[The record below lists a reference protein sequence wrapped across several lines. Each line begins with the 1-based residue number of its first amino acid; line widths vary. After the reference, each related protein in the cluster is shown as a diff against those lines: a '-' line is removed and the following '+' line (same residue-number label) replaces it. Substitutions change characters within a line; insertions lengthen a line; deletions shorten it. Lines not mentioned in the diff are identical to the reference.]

1 MFIKKILIK
10 NFRSV
15 TNQIIESNGINIIV
29 GNNDTGKSNFL
40 KALNLFFN
48 GFTDTNSKFDFES
61 DFCLFA
67 LRGKGKAKEIVIELI
82 LVPPTSYNNG
92 KAIKWRKIWRSK
104 GLWKEVVR
112 YADNKPLMP
121 KTRVRDW
128 LNSIVFRYVPAVK
141 DVAYFS
147 ELLRYL
153 HDTLSLTIEDEVK
166 AAGKGFISNIKKH
179 TQKLDNDILMRLGI
193 KSSIQLPPNLR
204 DLFSTLDFQTTN
216 YDKEISLRHRG
227 DGIKA
232 RYIPIILK
240 FLADHEKLYHPQGA
254 ALVNTIW
261 GYEEPENNL
270 ELLKQFELI
279 SEFIDYSKKAQI
291 FLTTHSPVFYSIGKS
306 CPEVFNT
313 FHASIDRKSK
323 STHFDLININRDK
336 VLDKHM
342 GLLPLIAP
350 YIKKQQEEVI
360 KLKKTLEDLE
370 NNGNKAVVF
379 VEGET
384 DRVILNNAW
393 RKLYRKKPM
402 DFLIKDAFDRHFI
415 GNTFLREDIF
425 KNYPNRKFIGML
437 DFDEAFENWH
447 RIKDEKKNK
456 WTFAIKNEVNGLL
469 LKHCKFN
476 GHVFLLPVPINRS
489 KYASYKYGKKS
500 MLSIELLFPDNK
512 IKKFAEKVSMP
523 GGATL
528 LHFRDDK
535 KTKFSELTSKFN
547 RNDFNNF
554 KAIFELIRSIISG

>member
-10 NFRSV
+10 NFRSIA
-15 TNQIIESNGINIIV
+15 NQVIETNGINIIV

-48 GFTDTNSKFDFES
+48 GFTDTNSDFNFES
-61 DFCLFA
+61 DFCIFA

-82 LVPPTSYNNG
+82 LNPPTSYNNG
-92 KAIKWRKIWRSK
+92 KAIKWRKIWRNR
-104 GLWKEVVR
+104 GLWKEVFKYV
-112 YADNKPLMP
+112 DNKPLMP
-121 KTRVRDW
+121 RTRVRDW
-128 LNSIVFRYVPAVK
+128 LNGIVFRYVPAIK

-166 AAGKGFISNIKKH
+166 AAGKGFISTIKKH
-179 TQKLDNDILMRLGI
+179 TQKLDNDILKRLGI

-279 SEFIDYSKKAQI
+279 DEFIDYSKKAQI
-291 FLTTHSPVFYSIGKS
+291 FLTTHSPTFYSIEKS
-306 CPEVFNT
+306 YPDAVNT
-313 FHASIDRKSK
+313 FRASVDRRSK
-323 STHFDLININRDK
+323 STCFDIINMNRDK
-336 VLDKHM
+336 LLDKHM

-350 YIKKQQEEVI
+350 YIKKQQEKVA

-370 NNGNKAVVF
+370 NDENKAVLF

-384 DRVILNNAW
+384 DRIILNNAW
-393 RKLYRKKPM
+393 KKLYYGKPM

-415 GNTFLREDIF
+415 GNTFLREEIF
-425 KNYPNRKFIGML
+425 KNYPDRKFIGML
-437 DFDEAFENWH
+437 DFDEAFENWNRLKDKKEH
-447 RIKDEKKNK
+447 KWVSAIKDETK
-456 WTFAIKNEVNGLL
+456 GLL
-469 LKHCKFN
+469 LKHHK
-476 GHVFLLPVPINRS
+476 
-489 KYASYKYGKKS
+489 
-500 MLSIELLFPDNK
+500 
-512 IKKFAEKVSMP
+512 
-523 GGATL
+523 
-528 LHFRDDK
+528 
-535 KTKFSELTSKFN
+535 
-547 RNDFNNF
+547 
-554 KAIFELIRSIISG
+554 